1 MLVHVVLLVNI
12 KVVMDVLIVVLVHQE
27 DMQDR
32 LVILDVL
39 HVLQVILVKQLIVH
53 VLNVEEGVPL
63 MVEHVLDVTLVN
75 TCMEVNIVDTVL
87 LVVGLLVVVLL
98 V

>member
-12 KVVMDVLIVVLVHQE
+12 KVVMDVLIVVLVYQE